1 MHADDFSYEVI
12 DNVVIEKVHFSRA
25 TFKEAT
31 IFKSRLDR
39 YVSLKYY
46 KIIID
51 LSECSFIDSTFLGVM
66 VVVLKK
72 VAEKSGEI
80 KFVITDQALLTTL
93 SATKLHKLF
102 NVYSTKAEALKSFEN
117 SFKVSN
123 QITQKLF

>member
-1 MHADDFSYEVI
+1 MHPDDFSYEVI
-12 DNVVIEKVHFSRA
+12 DGVVIEKIHFSRA

-39 YVSLKYY
+39 YVSLKHY

-72 VAEKSGEI
+72 VAEKSGEV
-80 KFVITDQALLTTL
+80 KFIITYQSLLITL
-93 SATKLHKLF
+93 STTKLHRLF
-102 NVYSTKAEALKSFEN
+102 NIYSTKEEALKSFEN
-117 SFKVSN
+117 SF
-123 QITQKLF
+123 